1 MPSNGPKASTQD
13 IMAKYGVLADEI
25 WAVRPGTY
33 AIKHSALERV
43 AAELGIKFDPP
54 QFAEKDAANKIVA
67 MLVVGHLGERTEW
80 SIGEASPANNK
91 NAYCYAMAEKRGKDR
106 VILKLLNAHGAY
118 SDEEADDFKRANPH
132 VTRAKDL
139 VPEVEYDEHGVP
151 VDNIPLGDERI
162 KRLPNAH
169 AKGPYAKLNNEML
182 KTKTPAE
189 LKKWGEKNADEI
201 ASLPAEWEAIL
212 RGEYITHRDHL
223 RSQMEAAE

>member
-13 IMAKYGVLADEI
+13 IMSKYGVLADEI

-43 AAELGIKFDPP
+43 AAELGIKFDEP
-54 QFAEKDAANKIVA
+54 QFAERDAANKIVA

-132 VTRAKDL
+132 TTKPEDVYDHISDDIPTVEVKKMRVVDSRPAYTAL
-139 VPEVEYDEHGVP
+139 VQEMH
-151 VDNIPLGDERI
+151 RI
-162 KRLPNAH
+162 QDPQELFEWGRSKAAEIH
-169 AKGPYAKLNNEML
+169 ALSGNWPTHFK
-182 KTKTPAE
+182 
-189 LKKWGEKNADEI
+189 
-201 ASLPAEWEAIL
+201 
-212 RGEYITHRDHL
+212 GEYTKHKESLEGR
-223 RSQMEAAE
+223 AA